1 MMAKKDVSC
10 LAFEG
15 IKLKNFLFAGW
26 RRKKEKPLKFKRKH
40 FSEMSDGIF
49 YYPKYLL
56 YGKFIYIL
64 LQSEDDTKQSEKSL
78 SNLGVFLAKWMDD
91 KGEI

>member
-78 SNLGVFLAKWMDD
+78 SNLGVFLAK
-91 KGEI
+91 